1 MNAVNLIC
9 LKHQYYSGTTPPTLS
24 CKTCCH
30 IFVARLRDLAAKG
43 RAGEDGREWLAQ
55 KAQKDTVA
63 KSSGEPK
70 PKKDFGYSMEGI

>member
-9 LKHQYYSGTTPPTLS
+9 LKHQNYSGTTPPTLS

-43 RAGEDGREWLAQ
+43 RAGEDGREWLA
-55 KAQKDTVA
+55 KKSQKDSQDKAPGDT
-63 KSSGEPK
+63 KSKGK
-70 PKKDFGYSMEGI
+70 FDYSVEGI

>member
-9 LKHQYYSGTTPPTLS
+9 LKHQNYSGTTPPTLS

-55 KAQKDTVA
+55 KSQKETPSKKTNEA
-63 KSSGEPK
+63 KS
-70 PKKDFGYSMEGI
+70 KDKFGFSMEGI